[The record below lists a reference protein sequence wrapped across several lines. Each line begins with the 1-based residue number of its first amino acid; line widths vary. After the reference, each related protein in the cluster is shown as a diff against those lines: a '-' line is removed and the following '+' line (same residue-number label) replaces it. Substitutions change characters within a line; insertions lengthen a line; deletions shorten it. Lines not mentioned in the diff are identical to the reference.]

1 MISNRPSRL
10 YVGAAGGGVWRSDDG
25 GTHWKPLTDNIVP
38 SSPTGS
44 SMAIG
49 ALWTDRTG
57 RTVYAGT
64 GEINLSDS
72 QYGQGVLVSRDGGNS
87 WRVMGRSTFGEH
99 FIGGVAADRNA
110 PSTVFVASDIGLFR
124 SRNGGLSWRRNDQLA
139 SLIRPLRRGE
149 RASGQVYKVHQDPT
163 NPRKYWASFG
173 LARSTTSRAIR
184 RPRTTTARATTTTSW
199 ASTRP
204 TPTAPCS
211 AASRSS

>member
-124 SRNGGLSWRRNDQLA
+124 SRDGGLSWRRNDQLA